1 MIFFRMKP
9 TSFLYLAPAL
19 AIVPALVAPASAAV
33 NPPSAVSGS
42 LESWNQ
48 FTKQAVTGGDFAG
61 WRDAL
66 GERLRSDLPPTQ
78 VARVDQP
85 ATALALAQYQ
95 FLKDVLG
102 PDPQA
107 LATVASGS
115 EGTEFLTWL
124 LSNRE
129 VLEDYNGVAGVFQLS
144 KKRTHGLEGWRD
156 IYREFSESREPGL
169 WRRVGV
175 ACAIAF
181 AEPRGKVTPLERFR
195 FYRDSKAAGQ
205 LIPYFDK
212 ALPFELALTV
222 HADGRGNDE
231 LEWAQDATPKEKKTQ
246 AGVGGYGHSLI
257 AYRLDNYRGLSVQ
270 GPEYYDRKG
279 NDLGTA
285 MEYGGVCGMISHMNS
300 TVANAHGEPAFT
312 VGQPGHCAYVWKS
325 DDHTWA
331 GGNFVSGW
339 MDTHDS
345 HQQPFWMSKYSANI
359 NLVSAAVESPGFA
372 KAERLRFL
380 ANAWREKDAAKAQE
394 VLAAATAADPAHYLA
409 WKDRISAALETKVA
423 PPALWRQMAAEL
435 AKDFPKFPTAMT
447 DLLGKFENERL
458 LTGSTDAERVT
469 YATATAKA
477 LTSVPHA
484 EQWDLIY
491 PAWKPWLAHQLSG
504 FGLPEKDAVKVVEA
518 NLVLSKKDGEKKVD
532 ADTVWSHVPKEKRA
546 GVEGL
551 FAALLPALEENST
564 LYKGTAATWLALV
577 AEDADANARAAAY
590 FQKKLASADDLRELE
605 MIGGSLLEATRR
617 SADARADLTAMMRQ
631 RLAAAKK
638 PDPTRVDGL
647 LGLIAQYDFRENSR
661 IGNWAPAQFKSGG
674 EQTLEW
680 DLTSFVAHA
689 AGDYALHLNF
699 RWTAG
704 TPLALKSV
712 RLLEDGNELNADTG
726 AETADAALRPA
737 VVTLRLPN
745 PKPGAKYTLKAVATG
760 GNDSAGV
767 VLSRAEPL
775 ATFNKEEWSS
785 IGGWG
790 GKEIKA
796 APEITDGWHQMEFDA
811 SKCLG
816 SPGPVFVLFKYS
828 SYSSPRVMGVRLFA
842 DGAELS
848 ADLHSCNPM
857 SGAHTM
863 YALRLPPNVKPGA
876 KITVR
881 ALFTSVDGWGQVYAK
896 KQPEKAKTASR

>member
-1 MIFFRMKP
+1 MKP
-9 TSFLYLAPAL
+9 HPFLCLAPLL
-19 AIVPALVAPASAAV
+19 AVPALIAPASATV
-33 NPPSAVSGS
+33 NPPSPVSGS
-42 LESWNQ
+42 LESWTQ
-48 FTKQAVTGGDFAG
+48 FTKQAVTTGDFAG

-66 GERLRSDLPPTQ
+66 GDRLRSELPPTQ

-95 FLKDVLG
+95 FLKDVLA
-102 PDPQA
+102 PDAQA

-115 EGTEFLTWL
+115 NGAEFLTWL

-144 KKRTHGLEGWRD
+144 KKRTFGLEGWRD
-156 IYREFSESREPGL
+156 IYRDFSESREPGL

-181 AEPRGKVTPLERFR
+181 AEPRGKVTPLERFS
-195 FYRDSKAAGQ
+195 FYRDSQTAGQ
-205 LIPYFDK
+205 LIPYFSK

-231 LEWAQDATPKEKKTQ
+231 LEWAQDVTPKDKKTQ
-246 AGVGGYGHSLI
+246 TGVGGYGHSLI
-257 AYRLDNYRGLSVQ
+257 AYRLDNYRGQTVQ

-279 NDLGTA
+279 NDLSTA

-359 NLVSAAVESPGFA
+359 NMVSAAVESPGFA
-372 KAERLRFL
+372 KAERLRSL
-380 ANAWREKDAAKAQE
+380 ANAWREKDAAKAQD

-409 WKDRISAALETKVA
+409 WKDRLDVALAIKGASAT
-423 PPALWRQMAAEL
+423 LWRTMAAQL

-458 LTGSTDAERVT
+458 LTGLSDAERVA

-491 PAWKPWLAHQLSG
+491 PAWKPWLARQLSG
-504 FGLPEKDAVKVVEA
+504 FGLLEKDAAKVVDA
-518 NLVLSKKDGEKKVD
+518 NLILSKKDGDKKVD

-546 GVEGL
+546 GVESL

-564 LYKGTAATWLALV
+564 LYKGTAAAWLALV
-577 AEDADANARAAAY
+577 AEDTDANARAAAY
-590 FQKKLASADDLRELE
+590 FQKKLATADDLKDLE

-617 SADARADLTAMMRQ
+617 SADARADLATMMRQ
-631 RLAAAKK
+631 RLAVAKK
-638 PDPTRVDGL
+638 PDPTRVDAL
-647 LGLIAQYDFRENSR
+647 LGLIAQYDFRESSR
-661 IGNWAPAQFKSGG
+661 IGTWAPAQFTSGG

-680 DLTSFVAHA
+680 DLTPFVARA

-704 TPLALKSV
+704 APLALKSV
-712 RLLEDGNELNADTG
+712 RLLENDTELNADTG

-760 GNDSAGV
+760 GQDSAGV
-767 VLSRAEPL
+767 ILSRAEAV

-796 APEITDGWHQMEFDA
+796 AQEITDGWHQLEFDA
-811 SKCLG
+811 TKYVG
-816 SPGPVFVLFKYS
+816 AAGPVFVLFKYS

-848 ADLHSCNPM
+848 ADLHSCNPI
-857 SGAHTM
+857 SGSNTM
-863 YALRLPPNVKPGA
+863 YALRLPPNLKSGA

-881 ALFTSVDGWGQVYAK
+881 ALFTPADGWGQVYVK
-896 KQPEKAKTASR
+896 KQPEKKTAAR